1 MASKDLLVINKNI
14 ISKIINQVYVEQKKL
29 FTKKNYLKAKNDNKI
44 YLDFKDNMIDVI
56 LELNEEYVID
66 KTVFVEIID
75 FEIKNIIENSTN
87 YRINKLDINF
97 NTNKQ
102 KSQDSQNSLILTIE
116 SVDKHPVLNLKDF
129 IVGKV
134 GTNIDIYPVFVNTF
148 LLIN

>member
-97 NTNKQ
+97 NTNK
-102 KSQDSQNSLILTIE
+102 
-116 SVDKHPVLNLKDF
+116 
-129 IVGKV
+129 
-134 GTNIDIYPVFVNTF
+134 
-148 LLIN
+148 